1 MSMKLPKVDP
11 VRMEQEWAAD
21 QDVLRNL
28 AANGDRAQVKR
39 QVDVSFRGS
48 EENLRRLSE
57 AASTFGLVELDREED
72 AEGGEPYLF
81 FERFQAVDAQSI
93 KDLTRICLQIEM
105 MFDVEYDG
113 WGCEAQSGTV
123 H

>member
-11 VRMEQEWAAD
+11 ARMEQEWAAD

-28 AANGDRAQVKR
+28 AANGDRAQIKR

-48 EENLRRLSE
+48 EENLQRLSE

>member
-48 EENLRRLSE
+48 EENLQRLSE

>member
-11 VRMEQEWAAD
+11 ARMEQEWAAD

-28 AANGDRAQVKR
+28 AANGDRASVKR
-39 QVDVSFRGS
+39 AVDVSFRGP
-48 EENLRRLSE
+48 EENLERLSE
-57 AASTFGLVELDREED
+57 AAKSLGLVELDREED

-93 KDLTRICLQIEM
+93 KDLTRLCLQIEI

-113 WGCEAQSGTV
+113 WGCEAQTGTV

>member
-1 MSMKLPKVDP
+1 MSMKLPKIDP
-11 VRMEQEWAAD
+11 ARMEQEWAAD

-28 AANGDRAQVKR
+28 AANGDRASVKR
-39 QVDVSFRGS
+39 AVDVSFRGS
-48 EENLRRLSE
+48 EENLERLSE
-57 AASTFGLVELDREED
+57 AAKGFGLTELDREED

-81 FERFQAVDAQSI
+81 FERFQPVDAQSI
-93 KDLTRICLQIEM
+93 KDLTRLCLQIEM

>member
-11 VRMEQEWAAD
+11 ARMEQEWAAD

-28 AANGDRAQVKR
+28 AENGDRAEIKR
-39 QVDVSFRGS
+39 AVDVSFRGS
-48 EENLRRLSE
+48 EENLERLSE
-57 AASTFGLVELDREED
+57 GAKTFGLVELDREED
-72 AEGGEPYLF
+72 AEGGEPYMF

-93 KDLTRICLQIEM
+93 KDLTRICLQIEI

>member
-1 MSMKLPKVDP
+1 MSIKLPKVDP

-28 AANGDRAQVKR
+28 KANGDKASVKR

-48 EENLRRLSE
+48 EDNLARLSD
-57 AASTFGLVELDREED
+57 AAKSFGLTELDREED
-72 AEGGEPYLF
+72 TEGGESYLF

-93 KDLTRICLQIEM
+93 KDLTRTCLQIEIL
-105 MFDVEYDG
+105 FDVEYDG

>member
-11 VRMEQEWAAD
+11 ARMEQEWVAD

-28 AANGDRAQVKR
+28 AANGDRAQIKR
-39 QVDVSFRGS
+39 QVDVSFRGP
-48 EENLRRLSE
+48 EENLQRLSE
-57 AASTFGLVELDREED
+57 AASTFGLTELDREED

>member
-1 MSMKLPKVDP
+1 MSTKLPKVDP
-11 VRMEQEWAAD
+11 ARMEQEWQAD

-39 QVDVSFRGS
+39 AVDVSFRGP
-48 EENLRRLSE
+48 EANLERLSE
-57 AASTFGLVELDREED
+57 AAKTFGLVELDREDD

-81 FERFQAVDAQSI
+81 FERFQGVDAQSI
-93 KDLTRICLQIEM
+93 KDLTRICLQIEI
-105 MFDVEYDG
+105 MFEVEYDG
-113 WGCEAQSGTV
+113 WGCEAQTGTV

>member
-11 VRMEQEWAAD
+11 ARMEQEWAAD

-39 QVDVSFRGS
+39 HVDVSFRGS
-48 EENLRRLSE
+48 EENLQRLSE
-57 AASTFGLVELDREED
+57 AAATFGLVELDREED
-72 AEGGEPYLF
+72 ADGGEPYLF

-113 WGCEAQSGTV
+113 WGCEAQSGTM

>member
-11 VRMEQEWAAD
+11 ARMEQEWVAD

-28 AANGDRAQVKR
+28 AANGDRAQIKR
-39 QVDVSFRGS
+39 AVDVSFRGS
-48 EENLRRLSE
+48 EENLERLSE
-57 AASTFGLVELDREED
+57 AATTFGLVELDREED
-72 AEGGEPYLF
+72 ADGGEPYLF

-93 KDLTRICLQIEM
+93 KDLTRLCLQIEM

-113 WGCEAQSGTV
+113 WGCEAQTGTM

>member
-1 MSMKLPKVDP
+1 
-11 VRMEQEWAAD
+11 MEQEWQAD

-39 QVDVSFRGS
+39 AVDVSFRGP
-48 EENLRRLSE
+48 EANLDRLSE
-57 AASTFGLVELDREED
+57 AAKTFGLVELDREDD

-93 KDLTRICLQIEM
+93 KDLTRICLQIEI
-105 MFDVEYDG
+105 MFEVEYDG
-113 WGCEAQSGTV
+113 WGCEAQTGTV

>member
-11 VRMEQEWAAD
+11 ARMEQEWVAD

-28 AANGDRAQVKR
+28 AANGDRAQIKR
-39 QVDVSFRGS
+39 AVDVSFRGS
-48 EENLRRLSE
+48 EENLERLSE
-57 AASTFGLVELDREED
+57 AATTFGLVELDREED
-72 AEGGEPYLF
+72 ADGGEPYLF

-93 KDLTRICLQIEM
+93 KDLTRMCLQIEM
-105 MFDVEYDG
+105 MFGVEYDG
-113 WGCEAQSGTV
+113 WGCEAQTGTM

>member
-11 VRMEQEWAAD
+11 ARMEQEWVAD

-28 AANGDRAQVKR
+28 AANGDRAQIKR

-48 EENLRRLSE
+48 EENLERLSE
-57 AASTFGLVELDREED
+57 AAATFGLTELDREED
-72 AEGGEPYLF
+72 SEGGEPYLF

-93 KDLTRICLQIEM
+93 KDLTRTCLQIEM

>member
-11 VRMEQEWAAD
+11 ARMEQEWAAD

-28 AANGDRAQVKR
+28 AANGDRASVKR
-39 QVDVSFRGS
+39 AVDVSFRGP
-48 EENLRRLSE
+48 EDNLERLSE
-57 AASTFGLVELDREED
+57 AAQTFGLTELDREED
-72 AEGGEPYLF
+72 AEGGEAYLF

-93 KDLTRICLQIEM
+93 KDLTRLCLQIEM
-105 MFDVEYDG
+105 LFEVEYDG

>member
-1 MSMKLPKVDP
+1 MSMKLPKVDLA
-11 VRMEQEWAAD
+11 RMEQEWAAD

-28 AANGDRAQVKR
+28 AENGDRAEIKR
-39 QVDVSFRGS
+39 AVDVSFRGS
-48 EENLRRLSE
+48 EENLERLSE
-57 AASTFGLVELDREED
+57 GAKTFGLVELDREED
-72 AEGGEPYLF
+72 AEGGEPYMF

-93 KDLTRICLQIEM
+93 KDLTRICLQIEI

>member
-11 VRMEQEWAAD
+11 ARMEQEWVAD

-28 AANGDRAQVKR
+28 AANGDRAQIKR
-39 QVDVSFRGS
+39 AVDVSFRGS
-48 EENLRRLSE
+48 EENLERLSE
-57 AASTFGLVELDREED
+57 AATTFGLVELDREED

-93 KDLTRICLQIEM
+93 KDLTRLCLQIEM

-113 WGCEAQSGTV
+113 WGCEAQTGTM

>member
-11 VRMEQEWAAD
+11 ARMEQEWAAD

-28 AANGDRAQVKR
+28 AENGDRAEIKR
-39 QVDVSFRGS
+39 AVDVSFRGS
-48 EENLRRLSE
+48 EENLERLSE
-57 AASTFGLVELDREED
+57 GAKTFGLVELDREED
-72 AEGGEPYLF
+72 AEGGEAYLF

-93 KDLTRICLQIEM
+93 KDLTRICPQIEI

>member
-1 MSMKLPKVDP
+1 MTIKLPPVDP
-11 VRMEQEWAAD
+11 ARMEQEWAAD

-28 AANGDRAQVKR
+28 AENGDRAEIKR
-39 QVDVSFRGS
+39 AVDVSFRGS
-48 EENLRRLSE
+48 EENLERLSE
-57 AASTFGLVELDREED
+57 GAKTFGLVELDREED
-72 AEGGEPYLF
+72 AEGGEPYMF

-93 KDLTRICLQIEM
+93 KDLTRICLQIEI

>member
-11 VRMEQEWAAD
+11 ARMEQEWAAD

-28 AANGDRAQVKR
+28 AENGDRAEIKR
-39 QVDVSFRGS
+39 AVDVSFRGS
-48 EENLRRLSE
+48 EENLERLSE
-57 AASTFGLVELDREED
+57 GAKTFGLVELDREDD

-105 MFDVEYDG
+105 IFDVEYDG
-113 WGCEAQSGTV
+113 WGCEAQVGTV

>member
-11 VRMEQEWAAD
+11 ARMEQEWAAD

-48 EENLRRLSE
+48 EDNLQRLSE

-113 WGCEAQSGTV
+113 WGCEAQSGTM

>member
-1 MSMKLPKVDP
+1 MSIKLPKVDP
-11 VRMEQEWAAD
+11 ARMEQEWQAD

-39 QVDVSFRGS
+39 AVDVSFRGP
-48 EENLRRLSE
+48 EANLERLSE
-57 AASTFGLVELDREED
+57 AAKTFGLVELDREDD

-93 KDLTRICLQIEM
+93 KDLTRICLQIEI
-105 MFDVEYDG
+105 MFEVEYDG
-113 WGCEAQSGTV
+113 WGCEAQTGTV

>member
-11 VRMEQEWAAD
+11 ARMEQEWAAD

-28 AANGDRAQVKR
+28 AANGDRASIKR
-39 QVDVSFRGS
+39 AVDVSFRGA
-48 EENLRRLSE
+48 EDNLERLSE
-57 AASTFGLVELDREED
+57 AAATFGLVELDREED

-81 FERFQAVDAQSI
+81 FERFQAVDTQSI
-93 KDLTRICLQIEM
+93 KDLTRMCLQIEI

-113 WGCEAQSGTV
+113 WGCEAQTGTV

>member
-1 MSMKLPKVDP
+1 MSIKLPKIDP
-11 VRMEQEWAAD
+11 ARMEQEWAAD

-28 AANGDRAQVKR
+28 AANGDRASIKR
-39 QVDVSFRGS
+39 AVDVSFRGS
-48 EENLRRLSE
+48 EANLAELS
-57 AASTFGLVELDREED
+57 AAANTFGLTELDREED

-93 KDLTRICLQIEM
+93 KDLTRLCLQIEI
-105 MFDVEYDG
+105 MFNVEYDG
-113 WGCEAQSGTV
+113 WGCEAQTGSV